1 MKQLMLGNEAIAR
14 GAWEAGV
21 TVSTAYPGTPSTEI
35 SEYISTYP
43 EINAE
48 WSVNEKV
55 AFEIAMGASI
65 AGARAL
71 VSMKHVGLNVA
82 MDPLMSMS
90 YPGVNG
96 GLVAVVADDPGQHS
110 SQNEQDTRWFAI
122 AAKVPALEPADSEE
136 CSLFVKEAFKISE
149 RFDTPVIVRLTT
161 RIAHSQSIVS
171 MGDRRM
177 AALRP
182 FDQRHGKYIV
192 APVFARKRRQVA
204 EERSVMLS
212 QFAEETSLNTVTLDD
227 ESVGIIASG
236 ICYQYAKEVFPRAS
250 FFKIGLAHP
259 LPRKKITDFVL
270 RCKKV
275 YVIEEVESIYELII
289 KSWGLTVEGGEN
301 LPRVGELSSRILR
314 NRLSEQPGTSLLSL
328 NNQGPLPGRP
338 PVLCPGCHHRGPFYI
353 LKKLKLKVSGDI
365 GCYTLAASAPLEA
378 MDTSICMGASI
389 GMALGFEKARGSEF
403 AKQSVA
409 VIGDSTF
416 WHSGVTGLIDVVYNK
431 GFTTIIVLDN
441 SITAMTGHQDNPST
455 GKTLSGLPTL
465 SLDIKKIA
473 EAVGVKRIAEVDA
486 YDLKELERV
495 ITEEVAAPEPS
506 VIITKRPCVLIKGQ
520 KNNDGPYAVDLMLCT
535 ACKKCRLLGCPAI
548 SFPDEK
554 AVIDELLCIG
564 CGLCSD
570 VCPFGAISKMSEGT
584 AQ

>member
-1 MKQLMLGNEAIAR
+1 MLGNEAIAR

-43 EINAE
+43 EISAE

-110 SQNEQDTRWFAI
+110 SQNEQDTRWFAM

-136 CSLFVKEAFKISE
+136 CILFVKEAFEISE
-149 RFDTPVIVRLTT
+149 RFDTPVVVRLTT

-171 MGDRRM
+171 MGDRRTM
-177 AALRP
+177 ALRP

-192 APVFARKRRQVA
+192 APVFARKRRQAA
-204 EERSVMLS
+204 EERSVLLS
-212 QFAEETSLNTVTLDD
+212 QFAEETPLNTIAMNDD
-227 ESVGIIASG
+227 SIGIIASG
-236 ICYQYAKEVFPRAS
+236 ICYQYAQEVFPRAS

-259 LPRKKITDFVL
+259 LPRKKITDFVS

-314 NRLSEQPGTSLLSL
+314 NRLSGQPGSSLLSV
-328 NNQGPLPGRP
+328 NNQAALARKTARAVSRLP
-338 PVLCPGCHHRGPFYI
+338 
-353 LKKLKLKVSGDI
+353 S
-365 GCYTLAASAPLEA
+365 
-378 MDTSICMGASI
+378 
-389 GMALGFEKARGSEF
+389 
-403 AKQSVA
+403 
-409 VIGDSTF
+409 
-416 WHSGVTGLIDVVYNK
+416 
-431 GFTTIIVLDN
+431 
-441 SITAMTGHQDNPST
+441 
-455 GKTLSGLPTL
+455 
-465 SLDIKKIA
+465 
-473 EAVGVKRIAEVDA
+473 
-486 YDLKELERV
+486 
-495 ITEEVAAPEPS
+495 
-506 VIITKRPCVLIKGQ
+506 
-520 KNNDGPYAVDLMLCT
+520 
-535 ACKKCRLLGCPAI
+535 
-548 SFPDEK
+548 
-554 AVIDELLCIG
+554 
-564 CGLCSD
+564 
-570 VCPFGAISKMSEGT
+570 
-584 AQ
+584 